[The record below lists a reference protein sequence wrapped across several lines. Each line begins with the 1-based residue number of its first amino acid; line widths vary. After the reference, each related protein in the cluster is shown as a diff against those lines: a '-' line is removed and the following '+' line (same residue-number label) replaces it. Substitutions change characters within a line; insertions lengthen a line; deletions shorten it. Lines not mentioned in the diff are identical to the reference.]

1 MNLFRSA
8 REISVRDKTMPPKK
22 KRAAAA
28 NAAPASSAKKGKAPD
43 AKAKSSFELKMG
55 KVDDA

>member
-1 MNLFRSA
+1 
-8 REISVRDKTMPPKK
+8 MPPKK

-28 NAAPASSAKKGKAPD
+28 DAAPASSAKKGKAPD